1 MYAAVLVLA
10 FLVILLLCIKLS
22 FLKLW
27 PCAAVSLIFALF
39 TGLSWP
45 LAIRQSNL
53 GIAAWMNNPALMLD
67 TAVILTVEVF
77 LQIVWCLLAARLM
90 YSGKEK
96 KAVIMLYKILRLFP
110 GVLAFPVLLIALMRL
125 IYAFPGV
132 PFGRVAWIMA
142 AGVFVLIILV
152 AQGVRKLIPEKDIRL
167 ELLFMASLLELV
179 IGIVTTV
186 NGTTSFKGSDP
197 VSWGALVA
205 FASLALVC
213 AVAGY
218 IFRKIKIKKYGTD
231 L

>member
-10 FLVILLLCIKLS
+10 LMVLLLLCIKLS

-27 PCAAVSLIFALF
+27 QCALVSLLFALF

-53 GIAAWMNNPALMLD
+53 GIAAWMNKPSLMLD

-77 LQIVWCLLAARLM
+77 LQITWCLLAARLL
-90 YSGKEK
+90 YGGKEK
-96 KAVIMLYKILRLFP
+96 KAVVALYKILRLFP

-142 AGVFVLIILV
+142 AGVFCLIILIS
-152 AQGVRKLIPEKDIRL
+152 QGIKKLICEKDIRL
-167 ELLFMASLLELV
+167 ELLFLAALLELV

-197 VSWGALVA
+197 VSWGALAA
-205 FASLALVC
+205 FASLALAC

-218 IFRKIKIKKYGTD
+218 IFRKIKINKYGTD